1 MTEASQLNT
10 ELNSSE
16 GKKTGDHDESHRHHH
31 QYWKKGHKP
40 TIEDLKK
47 EIRMDEHTIPLE
59 ELLTRLGTN
68 IKSGL
73 TNGEARSRLNTRG
86 RNALTPPKQTPE
98 IIKFLKNMTGGF
110 SLLFAAGAV
119 LSLIAYG
126 IQEAVAPGPKDNLII
141 GVALILIV
149 IITGLFT
156 HYQESKSEKIM
167 KGFLKLVP
175 QKALVL
181 REGVHRDVRAERLVV
196 GDIVEVKFGDRLPA
210 DVRILKSS
218 GFKVDNSALT
228 GESEPQS
235 RSPDSSHSNP
245 LESKNLAFFSTN
257 AVEGTCTGVVIRTG
271 DHTVVGRIAQL
282 TGSIAQEKTT
292 LAIEIEHVVR
302 LIVAFALVSGITFFV
317 VALAIGYSL
326 LNSFIF
332 FIGIAIANVP
342 DGLLPAVT
350 VCLTLIAQRM
360 KTKNCLIRKLE
371 AVETLG
377 STSVICTDK
386 TGTLTEN
393 RMTVSHLWYEGSIH
407 DVSSDLCL
415 TEPQTAKRTPS
426 IGWDALSRVMGLCN
440 RATFKENQEHIA
452 IMDRVCNGDASES
465 ALLKCFELE
474 VGSISAFRVKYPKLF
489 ELPFNSTN
497 KYQLSV
503 HTQPD
508 GAGLILVIK
517 GAPEKILQLSTSYLD
532 NGGKEQLVTPEF
544 VTQFEETYA
553 KLGNMGERVLGF
565 AHQFLD
571 TSLYTKDFDFESIRP
586 ETLLGELC
594 FVGLVSLIDPPRQS
608 VPMAVSKCR
617 SAGIKVIMVTGDH
630 PLTAKAI
637 GRKVGI
643 ISPGIY
649 AVDEIPG
656 ADPFTILQQPNLAKR
671 TLAVVVHG
679 SELAEMSDAQ
689 VDYILANYP
698 EIVFARTSPTQKL
711 RIVEGCQRAGFVV
724 AVTGDG
730 VNDAPALRKANIG
743 IAMGITGTDVSKQ
756 AASIILLDDNFA
768 TIVAAVEEGRLL
780 FDNLK
785 KTAAYMLTAN
795 VPEVTPFVFY
805 VILNIPLPLGVLG
818 TLLISIGTD
827 IVPAISLAY
836 ERAECDIMA
845 RKPRDQ
851 KRDKLTSQKLI
862 YQSYGQIGMFESAA
876 GFMSY
881 FVVMGENGFLPYTL
895 IGLRKNWEDPN
906 AIVTD
911 SYGQDWGFA
920 QRLNLQYLGFT
931 AFFVAVVVS
940 QWTDLMICRTRRN
953 SFFQAGLRYE
963 NVGRWGGDGGRK
975 EGNGL

>member
-16 GKKTGDHDESHRHHH
+16 GKITGDHDESHRHH
-31 QYWKKGHKP
+31 WKKGHKP

-317 VALAIGYSL
+317 VALAIGDCH
-326 LNSFIF
+326 
-332 FIGIAIANVP
+332 VP

-689 VDYILANYP
+689 KG
-698 EIVFARTSPTQKL
+698 QHWH
-711 RIVEGCQRAGFVV
+711 CH
-724 AVTGDG
+724 
-730 VNDAPALRKANIG
+730 
-743 IAMGITGTDVSKQ
+743 GITGTDVSKQ

-911 SYGQDWGFA
+911 SYGQDW
-920 QRLNLQYLGFT
+920 RLNLQYLGFT